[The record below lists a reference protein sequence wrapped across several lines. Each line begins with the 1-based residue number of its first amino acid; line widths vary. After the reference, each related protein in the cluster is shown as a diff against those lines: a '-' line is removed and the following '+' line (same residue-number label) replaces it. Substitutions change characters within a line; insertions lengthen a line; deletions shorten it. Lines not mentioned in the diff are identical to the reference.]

1 MDYSNH
7 PSRES
12 SSWIIEQLDLLL
24 GEDKKINTTTT
35 TTTTKKTIV
44 IRTTTETTNN
54 TREDD
59 GGASATTTTTTPPPP
74 TTTSIEEERKLA
86 QILTP
91 LWYRESEDL
100 SQNNLIVLTNSLKKI
115 ENLKAEVKK
124 RDDLLK
130 RLADLTEEKLE
141 RELREKAYYERYP

>member
-35 TTTTKKTIV
+35 TTTTTKTIV
-44 IRTTTETTNN
+44 IKTTTETTNN

-59 GGASATTTTTTPPPP
+59 EEAPATTTTPP
-74 TTTSIEEERKLA
+74 TTTTIEEERKLA

-91 LWYRESEDL
+91 LWFRESEDL
-100 SQNNLIVLTNSLKKI
+100 SQNNLVVLTNSLKKI